1 MTIRKI
7 MLAVAARY
15 GVAVADLARTKTSRS
30 FALPRMLV
38 CWLAR
43 RLTPYSLV
51 RIGRHFGG
59 RDPRTV
65 AHAIRRIDALLLT
78 DRVLA
83 RVASQ
88 IEGELA

>member
-7 MLAVAARY
+7 TLAVAARY
-15 GVAVADLARTKTSRS
+15 GVTVADLARTKTSRS

-43 RLTPYSLV
+43 RLTRYSLP
-51 RIGRHFGG
+51 RIGRHFGN
-59 RDPRTV
+59 RDHKTV
-65 AHAIRRIDALLLT
+65 LNAIRRIEALIRT
-78 DRVLA
+78 DRQLA
-83 RVASQ
+83 SVASQ